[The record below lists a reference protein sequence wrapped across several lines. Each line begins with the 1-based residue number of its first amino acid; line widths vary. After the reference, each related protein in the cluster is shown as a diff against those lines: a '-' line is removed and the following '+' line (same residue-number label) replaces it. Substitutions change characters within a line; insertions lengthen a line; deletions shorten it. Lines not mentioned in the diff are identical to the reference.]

1 MREGTVWRPSLGIR
15 HRHSVPL
22 PMAYV
27 VAAAEMRG
35 AIGVIL
41 GVLTPVAA
49 GGIMLLM
56 LATMALHIVEWH
68 SPYWAS
74 SGGWEYDLFVAGR
87 IVEGRLYE

>member
-1 MREGTVWRPSLGIR
+1 
-15 HRHSVPL
+15 
-22 PMAYV
+22 MAYV
-27 VAAAEMRG
+27 VATAEMLG

-74 SGGWEYDLFVAGR
+74 SGGWEYDLMLFTLAGL
-87 IVEGRLYE
+87 IAFFGAGAVSADGLLGIDLSG